1 MIHETIYL
9 YEGRTDVTLTTYVL
23 SDSGEILAG
32 KKRPAV
38 LICPGG
44 AYLAC
49 SDREAEPIAMAFAT
63 MGYHAFVLR
72 YSVYGGE
79 AFDNHFVGM
88 IPREECRYP
97 APMQEIGLAMFY
109 IKEHAQEWLVDAD
122 KVAIC
127 GFSAGAHNCAM
138 YATHWHMPVIT
149 DFLGKDKELFRPA
162 ACILAYCISDYV
174 YMKEHADRHIGA
186 RELFDAANL
195 SYLGSKEVSK
205 EQLMEVSPARFV
217 TAETPPTFLWATA
230 EDEVVPVQH
239 SIRMAH
245 ALADE
250 GVPFE
255 LHIFEEGRH
264 GLSLAT
270 QASSNCK
277 AQINPD
283 AAKWVG
289 LAEAW
294 LHKRFSIKFED

>member
-23 SDSGEILAG
+23 SDSGEMLAG

-97 APMQEIGLAMFY
+97 APMREIGLAMLS
-109 IKEHAQEWLVDAD
+109 IKEHAKEWLIDAD
-122 KVAIC
+122 RVAIC

-205 EQLMEVSPARFV
+205 EQLMEVSPAHFV

>member
-9 YEGRTDVTLTTYVL
+9 YEGRTDVTLTTYFL
-23 SDSGEILAG
+23 ADSGEMLAG
-32 KKRPAV
+32 KSRPAV

-49 SDREAEPIAMAFAT
+49 SDREAEPIAMAFAM

-79 AFDNHFVGM
+79 AFDNQFVGM
-88 IPREECRYP
+88 VPREECRYP
-97 APMQEIGLAMFY
+97 APMREIGLAMLY
-109 IKEHAQEWLVDAD
+109 IKEHAKEWLVDAG

-149 DFLGKDKELFRPA
+149 DFFEKEKYMLRPA

-174 YMKEHADRHIGA
+174 YMKEYADKHTGA
-186 RELFDAANL
+186 KELFDAANL
-195 SYLGSKEVSK
+195 SYLGSKEVSE
-205 EQLMEVSPARFV
+205 EQFLEVSPARFV

-239 SIRMAH
+239 SIRMAY

-270 QASSNCK
+270 QASSNCM

-283 AAKWVG
+283 AAKWLG
-289 LAEAW
+289 LADAW
-294 LHKRFSIKFED
+294 LRKRFAIEFDD

>member
-1 MIHETIYL
+1 MVHETIYL
-9 YEGRTDVTLTTYVL
+9 YEGRADVTLTTYVL
-23 SDSGEILAG
+23 SDSGEMLAG
-32 KKRPAV
+32 KGRPAV

-49 SDREAEPIAMAFAT
+49 SDREAEPIAMAFAV

-79 AFDNHFVGM
+79 AFDNKFGGM
-88 IPREECRYP
+88 TPREECRYP
-97 APMQEIGLAMFY
+97 APMREIGLAMLS
-109 IKEHAQEWLVDAD
+109 IKEHAKQWLVDAD
-122 KVAIC
+122 RIAIC

-149 DFLGKDKELFRPA
+149 DYFGRDKDLFRPA
-162 ACILAYCISDYV
+162 ACILAYCISDYL
-174 YMKEHADRHIGA
+174 YMREHADRHSGA
-186 RELFDAANL
+186 KDLFDAANL
-195 SYLGSKEVSK
+195 SYLGRKEVSE
-205 EQLMEVSPARFV
+205 EQLAEVSPVRFV
-217 TAETPPTFLWATA
+217 TEEMPPTFLWTTA

-245 ALADE
+245 ALADS

-270 QASSNCK
+270 QASSGCK
-277 AQINPD
+277 TQINKD
-283 AAKWVG
+283 AAKWIG
-289 LAEAW
+289 LADAW
-294 LHKRFSIKFED
+294 LHKRFAIEFEN

>member
-23 SDSGEILAG
+23 SDSGEMLAG

-88 IPREECRYP
+88 TPREECRYP
-97 APMQEIGLAMFY
+97 APMREIGLAMLS
-109 IKEHAQEWLVDAD
+109 IKEHAKEWLIDAD
-122 KVAIC
+122 RVAIC

-149 DFLGKDKELFRPA
+149 DFFGKDKELFRPA

-174 YMKEHADRHIGA
+174 YMKEHADRHVGA

-195 SYLGSKEVSK
+195 SYLGSKEVSM
-205 EQLMEVSPARFV
+205 EQLEEVSPARFV
-217 TAETPPTFLWATA
+217 TQETPPTFLWATA

-245 ALADE
+245 ALADG

-255 LHIFEEGRH
+255 LHIFEEGSH

-270 QASSNCK
+270 QASSGCK
-277 AQINPD
+277 AQMNSD

-294 LHKRFSIKFED
+294 LQKRFAIEIER

>member
-1 MIHETIYL
+1 MVHETIYL
-9 YEGRTDVTLTTYVL
+9 YEGRADVTLTTYVL
-23 SDSGEILAG
+23 SDSGEMLAG
-32 KKRPAV
+32 KGRPAV

-49 SDREAEPIAMAFAT
+49 SDREAEPIAMAFAV

-79 AFDNHFVGM
+79 AFDNKFAGM
-88 IPREECRYP
+88 TPREECRYP
-97 APMQEIGLAMFY
+97 APMREIGLAMLS
-109 IKEHAQEWLVDAD
+109 IKEHAKQWLVDAD
-122 KVAIC
+122 RIAIC

-149 DFLGKDKELFRPA
+149 DYFGRDKDLFRPV
-162 ACILAYCISDYV
+162 ACILAYCISDYL
-174 YMKEHADRHIGA
+174 YMREHADRHSGA
-186 RELFDAANL
+186 KDLFDAANL
-195 SYLGSKEVSK
+195 SYLGRKEVSE
-205 EQLMEVSPARFV
+205 EQLAEVSPVRFV
-217 TAETPPTFLWATA
+217 TEEMPPTFLWTTA

-245 ALADE
+245 ALADS

-270 QASSNCK
+270 QASSGCK
-277 AQINPD
+277 TQINKD
-283 AAKWVG
+283 AAKWIG
-289 LAEAW
+289 LADAW
-294 LHKRFSIKFED
+294 LHKRFAIEFEN

>member
-23 SDSGEILAG
+23 SDSGEMLAG

-88 IPREECRYP
+88 TPREECRYP
-97 APMQEIGLAMFY
+97 APMREIGLAMLS
-109 IKEHAQEWLVDAD
+109 IKEHAKEWLIDAD
-122 KVAIC
+122 RVAIC

-149 DFLGKDKELFRPA
+149 DFFGKDKELFRPA
-162 ACILAYCISDYV
+162 ACILAYCISDCV
-174 YMKEHADRHIGA
+174 YMKEHADRHVGA

-195 SYLGSKEVSK
+195 SYLGSKEVSM
-205 EQLMEVSPARFV
+205 EQLEEVSPARFV
-217 TAETPPTFLWATA
+217 TQETPPTFLWATA

-245 ALADE
+245 ALADG

-255 LHIFEEGRH
+255 LHIFEEGSH

-270 QASSNCK
+270 QASSGCK
-277 AQINPD
+277 AQMNSD

-294 LHKRFSIKFED
+294 LQKRFAIEIER

>member
-23 SDSGEILAG
+23 SDSGEMLAG

-97 APMQEIGLAMFY
+97 APMREIGLAMLS
-109 IKEHAQEWLVDAD
+109 IKEHAKEWLIDAD
-122 KVAIC
+122 RVAIC

>member
-23 SDSGEILAG
+23 PDSGEMLAG

-88 IPREECRYP
+88 VPREECRYP
-97 APMQEIGLAMFY
+97 APMREIGLAMLS
-109 IKEHAQEWLVDAD
+109 IKEQAMEWLIDAD
-122 KVAIC
+122 RVAIC

-149 DFLGKDKELFRPA
+149 DFFRKDKELFRPA

-174 YMKEHADRHIGA
+174 YMKEHADRHVGA

-205 EQLMEVSPARFV
+205 EQLMEVSPAHFV

>member
-23 SDSGEILAG
+23 ADSGEMLAG
-32 KKRPAV
+32 GKRPAV

-79 AFDNHFVGM
+79 VFDNGFADM
-88 IPREECRYP
+88 TPKEECRYP
-97 APMQEIGLAMFY
+97 APMREIGLAMLY
-109 IKEHAQEWLVDAD
+109 IKGHAKEWLIDAGR
-122 KVAIC
+122 VAIC

-149 DFLGKDKELFRPA
+149 DFFGKDKELFRPA

-174 YMKEHADRHIGA
+174 YMKEHADRHSGA

-205 EQLMEVSPARFV
+205 EKLLEVSPARFV
-217 TAETPPTFLWATA
+217 TKETPPTFLWATA

-239 SIRMAH
+239 SVRMAH
-245 ALADE
+245 ALADG

-255 LHIFEEGRH
+255 LHIFEEGSH

-270 QASSNCK
+270 QASSGCK
-277 AQINPD
+277 SQINSD

-289 LAEAW
+289 LADVW
-294 LHKRFSIKFED
+294 LQKRFAIEFEN